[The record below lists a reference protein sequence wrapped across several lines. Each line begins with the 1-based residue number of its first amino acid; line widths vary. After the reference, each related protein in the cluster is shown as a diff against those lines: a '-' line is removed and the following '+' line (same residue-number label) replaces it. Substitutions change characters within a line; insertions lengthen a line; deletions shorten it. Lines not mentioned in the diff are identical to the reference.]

1 MSLNKEQ
8 LQAVNSNS
16 DRILCLAGAGA
27 GKTKSFIDRISRLV
41 DDGVAPSSILALTF
55 TNAAA
60 AEMRS
65 RYEDKNIGKGVPEF
79 RTFHSFCYSVLCKD
93 PAVRSALGYDGVPG
107 IATDEQEK
115 AIEDKAKIQCK
126 ITIIITTPIVCFI
139 LDSYLSFN

>member
-1 MSLNKEQ
+1 MPLNKEQ

-27 GKTKSFIDRISRLV
+27 GKTKSFIERISRLV
-41 DDGVAPSSILALTF
+41 QDGVAPSSILALTF

-65 RYEDKNIGKGVPEF
+65 RYEDKNIGTEIPEF

-93 PAVRSALGYDGVPG
+93 RIYREGRRRHKFVFS
-107 IATDEQEK
+107 
-115 AIEDKAKIQCK
+115 DKRI
-126 ITIIITTPIVCFI
+126 
-139 LDSYLSFN
+139 